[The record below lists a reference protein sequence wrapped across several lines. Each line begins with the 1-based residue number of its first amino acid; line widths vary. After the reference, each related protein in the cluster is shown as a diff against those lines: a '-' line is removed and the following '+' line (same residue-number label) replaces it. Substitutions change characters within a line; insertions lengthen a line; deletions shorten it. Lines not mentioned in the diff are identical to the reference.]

1 MCNIGQIWVNL
12 FMHNIWKWSKYFTTL
27 AGWTP
32 QDFWSIF
39 GHFPTLCMNGLKIT
53 DQKVPG
59 TCRYYAPGNIVY
71 NNLITQ
77 NKYLFSCNNTK
88 FQDILKKSNS
98 ESHIKYMREIQK
110 IQEIQFSNFLEVA
123 IFNRL
128 VDEAWNHNRSTHT
141 NI

>member
-1 MCNIGQIWVNL
+1 
-12 FMHNIWKWSKYFTTL
+12 
-27 AGWTP
+27 
-32 QDFWSIF
+32 
-39 GHFPTLCMNGLKIT
+39 MNGSKIT

-77 NKYLFSCNNTK
+77 NKYRFSSSNTK

-110 IQEIQFSNFLEVA
+110 IQFSNFLEVT